1 MTHITIL
8 NGPNLNL
15 LGEREPEIYGA
26 TTLPEIEQGCRALAG
41 TLGIDIDFY
50 QSNFEGELINWIH
63 AARKTSDAPR
73 AVRRWTNGRPG
84 VALLWLCTS
93 VAYASYHGARPSST
107 PPRLPSPL
115 R

>member
-1 MTHITIL
+1 MFGFSRSDAPGAVWFGVWFTL
-8 NGPNLNL
+8 VNPPLEEL
-15 LGEREPEIYGA
+15 FWRVFLKEALSRRA
-26 TTLPEIEQGCRALAG
+26 TTHCLPANA
-41 TLGIDIDFY
+41 
-50 QSNFEGELINWIH
+50 
-63 AARKTSDAPR
+63 APR